1 MTKNL
6 KKYLILGFLFFF
18 PIFVYVFLS
27 TGINNFA
34 KLPVLTQ
41 TVMDIENIEGNS
53 ANVSFKN
60 KISIV
65 AFWGGDVNSKKSE
78 ALNLNQKIYKRFNE
92 FQDFQFVLLHNK
104 NDNQAIEDLKSEL
117 VSGVGTDLKNWNFI
131 PTTQSNIKMIFE
143 SFKTNI
149 ELDKSFSTPY
159 VFIVDRDLS
168 LRGRDDD
175 EDIGVLYG
183 FDSQSVAEI
192 NNKMVDD
199 VKIILAEYRL
209 ALKKNDSLF
218 NDCLLYTSPSPRDG
232 LLSRMPSSA

>member
-1 MTKNL
+1 MSKDF

-34 KLPVLTQ
+34 KLPILTQ
-41 TVMDIENIEGNS
+41 GVMDIESIEGNE
-53 ANVSFKN
+53 ANISFKN

-65 AFWGGDVNSKKSE
+65 AFWGGDVNNKKSE
-78 ALNLNQKIYKRFNE
+78 ALNLNQKIYRRFNE

-104 NDNQAIEDLKSEL
+104 NDNEAIEDLKSEL

-131 PTTQSNIKMIFE
+131 PTTQSNIKMIFD
-143 SFKTNI
+143 SFKTDI
-149 ELDKSFSTPY
+149 ELDQSYSTPY

-175 EDIGVLYG
+175 EDIGMLYG
-183 FDSQSVAEI
+183 FNSQSVAEI

-218 NDCLLYTSPSPRDG
+218 YE
-232 LLSRMPSSA
+232 

>member
-34 KLPVLTQ
+34 KLPVLTE
-41 TVMDIENIEGNS
+41 TVMDIENIEGNT

-60 KISIV
+60 KISVV
-65 AFWGGDVNSKKSE
+65 AFWGGDVNNKKSE
-78 ALNLNQKIYKRFNE
+78 ALNLNQKIYKRFYE
-92 FQDFQFVLLHNK
+92 FQDFQFVLLHDK
-104 NDNQAIEDLKSEL
+104 SDNEAIEDLKSDL

-131 PTTQSNIKMIFE
+131 PTTQSNIKMIFD

-149 ELDKSFSTPY
+149 DLDNSFSTSY
-159 VFIVDRDLS
+159 VFIVDRNLS

-175 EDIGVLYG
+175 EDIGMLFG
-183 FDSQSVAEI
+183 FNSQSVAEI

-218 NDCLLYTSPSPRDG
+218 NE
-232 LLSRMPSSA
+232 

>member
-34 KLPVLTQ
+34 KLPVLTE
-41 TVMDIENIEGNS
+41 TVMDIENIEGNI

-60 KISIV
+60 KISVV
-65 AFWGGDVNSKKSE
+65 AFWGGDVNNKKSE
-78 ALNLNQKIYKRFNE
+78 ALNLNQKIYKRFYE
-92 FQDFQFVLLHNK
+92 FQDFQFVLLHDK
-104 NDNQAIEDLKSEL
+104 SDNEAIEDLKSDL

-131 PTTQSNIKMIFE
+131 PTTQSNIKMIFD

-149 ELDKSFSTPY
+149 DLDNSFSTPY
-159 VFIVDRDLS
+159 VFIVDRNLS

-175 EDIGVLYG
+175 EDIGMLFG
-183 FDSQSVAEI
+183 FNSKSVAEI

-218 NDCLLYTSPSPRDG
+218 NE
-232 LLSRMPSSA
+232 

>member
-34 KLPVLTQ
+34 KLPVLTYG
-41 TVMDIENIEGNS
+41 VNDIVDLEGNLS
-53 ANVSFKN
+53 KVSLKDN
-60 KISIV
+60 ISIV
-65 AFWGGDVNSKKSE
+65 GFWGGDIENKKSE
-78 ALNLNQKIYKRFNE
+78 ALNLNQKIYKRFYE
-92 FQDFQFVLLHNK
+92 FQDFQFVFLYNIEESK
-104 NDNQAIEDLKSEL
+104 AIEDLKLEL
-117 VSGVGTDLKNWNFI
+117 ISGVGTDLKKWNFI
-131 PTTQSNIKMIFE
+131 PTSQSMIKDVFN

-149 ELDKSFSTPY
+149 ELDENFSTPY

-175 EDIGVLYG
+175 EDTGMLYG
-183 FDSQSVAEI
+183 FNSLSVAEI

-218 NDCLLYTSPSPRDG
+218 NE
-232 LLSRMPSSA
+232 

>member
-60 KISIV
+60 KISVV
-65 AFWGGDVNSKKSE
+65 AFWGGDVNNKKSE
-78 ALNLNQKIYKRFNE
+78 ALNLNQKIYKRFYE
-92 FQDFQFVLLHNK
+92 FQDFQFVLLHDK
-104 NDNQAIEDLKSEL
+104 NDNTAIEDLKSDL

-131 PTTQSNIKMIFE
+131 PTTQSNIKMIFD

-149 ELDKSFSTPY
+149 ELDESFSTPY

-175 EDIGVLYG
+175 EDIGMLFG
-183 FDSQSVAEI
+183 FNSQSVAEI

-218 NDCLLYTSPSPRDG
+218 NE
-232 LLSRMPSSA
+232 

>member
-1 MTKNL
+1 MSKDL

-34 KLPVLTQ
+34 KLPIITK
-41 TVMDIENIEGNS
+41 TVMDIENIEGNIT
-53 ANVSFKN
+53 NVSFKN

-65 AFWGGDVNSKKSE
+65 AFWGGDVNNKKSE
-78 ALNLNQKIYKRFNE
+78 ALNLNQKIYKRFYE
-92 FQDFQFVLLHNK
+92 FQDFQFVLLHDK
-104 NDNQAIEDLKSEL
+104 NDNEAIEDLKSDL
-117 VSGVGTDLKNWNFI
+117 VSGVGTDLKNWYFI
-131 PTTQSNIKMIFE
+131 PTTKANIKIIFD

-149 ELDKSFSTPY
+149 ELDNSFSTPF

-175 EDIGVLYG
+175 EDIGMLYG
-183 FDSQSVAEI
+183 FNSQSVAEI

-218 NDCLLYTSPSPRDG
+218 YE
-232 LLSRMPSSA
+232 

>member
-34 KLPVLTQ
+34 KLPILTQ

-53 ANVSFKN
+53 ANISFKN
-60 KISIV
+60 KISVV
-65 AFWGGDVNSKKSE
+65 AFWGGDVNNKKSE
-78 ALNLNQKIYKRFNE
+78 ALNLNQKIYKRFYE
-92 FQDFQFVLLHNK
+92 FQDFQFVLLHDK
-104 NDNQAIEDLKSEL
+104 NDNLAIKDLKNDL

-131 PTTQSNIKMIFE
+131 PTTQSNIKMIFD

-149 ELDKSFSTPY
+149 ELDESFSTPY

-175 EDIGVLYG
+175 EDIGMLFG
-183 FDSQSVAEI
+183 FNSQSVAEI

-218 NDCLLYTSPSPRDG
+218 NE
-232 LLSRMPSSA
+232 

>member
-34 KLPVLTQ
+34 KLPVLTE
-41 TVMDIENIEGNS
+41 TVMDIENIEGNI

-60 KISIV
+60 KISVV
-65 AFWGGDVNSKKSE
+65 AFWGGDVNNKKSE
-78 ALNLNQKIYKRFNE
+78 ALNLNQKIYKRFYE
-92 FQDFQFVLLHNK
+92 FQDFQFVLLHDK
-104 NDNQAIEDLKSEL
+104 SDNEAIEDLKSDL

-131 PTTQSNIKMIFE
+131 PTTQSNIKMIFD

-149 ELDKSFSTPY
+149 DLDNSYSTPY
-159 VFIVDRDLS
+159 VFIVDRNLS

-175 EDIGVLYG
+175 EDIGMLFG
-183 FDSQSVAEI
+183 FNSQSVAEI

-218 NDCLLYTSPSPRDG
+218 NE
-232 LLSRMPSSA
+232 

>member
-1 MTKNL
+1 MSKDL

-34 KLPVLTQ
+34 KLPILTQ
-41 TVMDIENIEGNS
+41 GVMDIESIEGND
-53 ANVSFKN
+53 ANISFKN

-65 AFWGGDVNSKKSE
+65 AFWGGDVNNKKSE
-78 ALNLNQKIYKRFNE
+78 ALNLNQKIYRRFNE

-104 NDNQAIEDLKSEL
+104 NDNEAIEDLKSEL

-131 PTTQSNIKMIFE
+131 PTTQSNIKMIFD
-143 SFKTNI
+143 SFKTDI
-149 ELDKSFSTPY
+149 ELDQSYSTPY

-175 EDIGVLYG
+175 EDIGMLYG
-183 FDSQSVAEI
+183 FNSQSVAEI

-218 NDCLLYTSPSPRDG
+218 YE
-232 LLSRMPSSA
+232 

>member
-60 KISIV
+60 KISVV
-65 AFWGGDVNSKKSE
+65 AFWGGDVNNKKSE
-78 ALNLNQKIYKRFNE
+78 ALNLNQKIYKRFYE
-92 FQDFQFVLLHNK
+92 FQDFQFVLLHDK
-104 NDNQAIEDLKSEL
+104 NDNTAIEDLKSDL

-131 PTTQSNIKMIFE
+131 PTTQSNIKMIFD

-149 ELDKSFSTPY
+149 DLDNSFSTPY
-159 VFIVDRDLS
+159 VFIVDRNLS

-175 EDIGVLYG
+175 EDIGMLFG
-183 FDSQSVAEI
+183 FNSQSVAEI

-218 NDCLLYTSPSPRDG
+218 NEY
-232 LLSRMPSSA
+232 

>member
-34 KLPVLTQ
+34 KLPVLTEN
-41 TVMDIENIEGNS
+41 VMDIENIEGNV

-60 KISIV
+60 KISVV
-65 AFWGGDVNSKKSE
+65 AFWGGDVDNKKSE
-78 ALNLNQKIYKRFNE
+78 ALNLNQKIYKRFYE
-92 FQDFQFVLLHNK
+92 FQDFQFVLLHDK
-104 NDNQAIEDLKSEL
+104 SDNEAIEDLKSDL

-131 PTTQSNIKMIFE
+131 PTTQSNIKMIFD

-149 ELDKSFSTPY
+149 DLDNSFSTPY
-159 VFIVDRDLS
+159 VFIVDRNLS

-175 EDIGVLYG
+175 EDIGMLFG
-183 FDSQSVAEI
+183 FNSQSVAEI

-218 NDCLLYTSPSPRDG
+218 NE
-232 LLSRMPSSA
+232 

>member
-60 KISIV
+60 KISVV
-65 AFWGGDVNSKKSE
+65 AFWGGDVDNKKSE
-78 ALNLNQKIYKRFNE
+78 ALNLNQKIYKRFYE
-92 FQDFQFVLLHNK
+92 FQDFQFVLLHDK
-104 NDNQAIEDLKSEL
+104 SDNEAIEDLKSDL

-131 PTTQSNIKMIFE
+131 PTTQSNIKMIFD

-149 ELDKSFSTPY
+149 ELDESFSTPY

-175 EDIGVLYG
+175 EDIGMLFG
-183 FDSQSVAEI
+183 FNSQSVAEI

-218 NDCLLYTSPSPRDG
+218 NEY
-232 LLSRMPSSA
+232 

>member
-34 KLPVLTQ
+34 KLPVLTE
-41 TVMDIENIEGNS
+41 TVMDIENIEGNI

-60 KISIV
+60 KISVV
-65 AFWGGDVNSKKSE
+65 AFWGGDVNNKKSE
-78 ALNLNQKIYKRFNE
+78 ALNLNQKIYKRFYE
-92 FQDFQFVLLHNK
+92 FQDFQFVLLHDK
-104 NDNQAIEDLKSEL
+104 NDNEAIEDLKSDL

-131 PTTQSNIKMIFE
+131 STTQSNIKMIFD

-149 ELDKSFSTPY
+149 DLDNNFSTPY
-159 VFIVDRDLS
+159 VFIIDRNLS

-175 EDIGVLYG
+175 EDIGMLFG
-183 FDSQSVAEI
+183 FNSQSVAEI

-218 NDCLLYTSPSPRDG
+218 NE
-232 LLSRMPSSA
+232 

>member
-1 MTKNL
+1 MSKDL

-34 KLPVLTQ
+34 KLPIITK
-41 TVMDIENIEGNS
+41 TVMDIENIEGNIT
-53 ANVSFKN
+53 NVSFKN

-65 AFWGGDVNSKKSE
+65 AFWGGDVNNKKSE
-78 ALNLNQKIYKRFNE
+78 ALNLNQKIYKRFYE
-92 FQDFQFVLLHNK
+92 FQDFQFVLLHDK
-104 NDNQAIEDLKSEL
+104 NDNEAIEDLKSDL
-117 VSGVGTDLKNWNFI
+117 VSGVGTDLKNWYFI
-131 PTTQSNIKMIFE
+131 PTTKANIKMIFD

-149 ELDKSFSTPY
+149 ELDNSFSTPF

-175 EDIGVLYG
+175 EDIGMLYG
-183 FDSQSVAEI
+183 FNSQSVAEI

-218 NDCLLYTSPSPRDG
+218 YE
-232 LLSRMPSSA
+232 

>member
-34 KLPVLTQ
+34 KLPVLTEN
-41 TVMDIENIEGNS
+41 VMDIENIEGNI

-65 AFWGGDVNSKKSE
+65 AFWGGDVNNKKSE

-104 NDNQAIEDLKSEL
+104 DDNEVIESLKSDL

-131 PTTQSNIKMIFE
+131 PTTQSNIKMIFD
-143 SFKTNI
+143 SFNTDI
-149 ELDKSFSTPY
+149 ELDQSFSTPY

-175 EDIGVLYG
+175 EDIGMLYG
-183 FDSQSVAEI
+183 FNSQSVAEI

-218 NDCLLYTSPSPRDG
+218 YE
-232 LLSRMPSSA
+232 

>member
-1 MTKNL
+1 MGFWYLLMTKNL

-60 KISIV
+60 KISVV
-65 AFWGGDVNSKKSE
+65 AFWGGDVNNKKSE
-78 ALNLNQKIYKRFNE
+78 ALNLNQKIYKRFYE
-92 FQDFQFVLLHNK
+92 FQDFQFVLLHDK
-104 NDNQAIEDLKSEL
+104 NDNEAIEDLKSDL

-131 PTTQSNIKMIFE
+131 PTTQSNIKMIFD

-149 ELDKSFSTPY
+149 ELDESFSTPY

-168 LRGRDDD
+168 LRWRDDD
-175 EDIGVLYG
+175 EDIGMLFG
-183 FDSQSVAEI
+183 FNSQSVAEI

-218 NDCLLYTSPSPRDG
+218 NEY
-232 LLSRMPSSA
+232 

>member
-34 KLPVLTQ
+34 KLPVLTEN
-41 TVMDIENIEGNS
+41 VMDIENIEGNIT
-53 ANVSFKN
+53 NVSFKN

-65 AFWGGDVNSKKSE
+65 AFWGGDVNNKKSE

-104 NDNQAIEDLKSEL
+104 DDNEVIESLKSDL

-131 PTTQSNIKMIFE
+131 PTTQSNIKMIFD
-143 SFKTNI
+143 SFNTNI
-149 ELDKSFSTPY
+149 ELDQSFSTPY

-175 EDIGVLYG
+175 EDIGMLYG
-183 FDSQSVAEI
+183 FNSQSVAEI

-218 NDCLLYTSPSPRDG
+218 YE
-232 LLSRMPSSA
+232 

>member
-34 KLPVLTQ
+34 KLPVLTE

-60 KISIV
+60 KISVV
-65 AFWGGDVNSKKSE
+65 AFWGGDVNNKKSE
-78 ALNLNQKIYKRFNE
+78 ALNLNQKIYKRFYE
-92 FQDFQFVLLHNK
+92 FQDFQFVLLHDK
-104 NDNQAIEDLKSEL
+104 NDNQAIEDLKSDL

-131 PTTQSNIKMIFE
+131 PTTQSNIKMIFD

-149 ELDKSFSTPY
+149 DLDNNFSTPY
-159 VFIVDRDLS
+159 VFIVDRNLS

-175 EDIGVLYG
+175 EDIGMLFG
-183 FDSQSVAEI
+183 FNSQSVAEI

-218 NDCLLYTSPSPRDG
+218 NEY
-232 LLSRMPSSA
+232 

>member
-34 KLPVLTQ
+34 KLPVLTL
-41 TVMDIENIEGNS
+41 TVMDIKNIEGNS

-149 ELDKSFSTPY
+149 ELDQSFSTQY

-218 NDCLLYTSPSPRDG
+218 YE
-232 LLSRMPSSA
+232 

>member
-1 MTKNL
+1 MSKDFQ
-6 KKYLILGFLFFF
+6 KYLILGFLFFF

-41 TVMDIENIEGNS
+41 NVMDIENIEGNS

-104 NDNQAIEDLKSEL
+104 NDNEAIEDLKSDL

-131 PTTQSNIKMIFE
+131 PTTQSNIKMIFD

-149 ELDKSFSTPY
+149 ELDPSFSTPY

-175 EDIGVLYG
+175 EDIGMLFG
-183 FDSQSVAEI
+183 FNSQSVAEI

-218 NDCLLYTSPSPRDG
+218 YE
-232 LLSRMPSSA
+232 

>member
-34 KLPVLTQ
+34 KLPVLTE
-41 TVMDIENIEGNS
+41 TVMDIENIEGNI

-60 KISIV
+60 KISVV
-65 AFWGGDVNSKKSE
+65 AFWGGDLNNKKSE
-78 ALNLNQKIYKRFNE
+78 ALNLNQKIYKRFYE
-92 FQDFQFVLLHNK
+92 FQDFQFVLLHDK
-104 NDNQAIEDLKSEL
+104 NDNKAIEDLKSDL

-131 PTTQSNIKMIFE
+131 PTTQSNIKMIFD

-149 ELDKSFSTPY
+149 ELDESFSTPY
-159 VFIVDRDLS
+159 VFSVDRDLN

-175 EDIGVLYG
+175 EDIGMLFG
-183 FDSQSVAEI
+183 FNSQSVAEI

-209 ALKKNDSLF
+209 DLKKNDSLF
-218 NDCLLYTSPSPRDG
+218 NEY
-232 LLSRMPSSA
+232 

>member
-34 KLPVLTQ
+34 KLPVLTE
-41 TVMDIENIEGNS
+41 TVMDIENIEGNI

-60 KISIV
+60 KISVV
-65 AFWGGDVNSKKSE
+65 AFWGGDVNNKKSE
-78 ALNLNQKIYKRFNE
+78 ALNLNQKIYKRFYE
-92 FQDFQFVLLHNK
+92 FQDFQFVLLHDK
-104 NDNQAIEDLKSEL
+104 SDNEAIEDLKSDL

-131 PTTQSNIKMIFE
+131 STTQSNIKMIFD

-149 ELDKSFSTPY
+149 DLDNSFSTPY
-159 VFIVDRDLS
+159 VFIVDRNLS

-175 EDIGVLYG
+175 EDIGMLFG
-183 FDSQSVAEI
+183 FNSQSVAEI

-218 NDCLLYTSPSPRDG
+218 NEY
-232 LLSRMPSSA
+232 

>member
-6 KKYLILGFLFFF
+6 KKYLILAFLFFF

-34 KLPVLTQ
+34 KLPVLTEN
-41 TVMDIENIEGNS
+41 VMDIENIEGNI

-65 AFWGGDVNSKKSE
+65 AFWGGDVNNKKSE

-104 NDNQAIEDLKSEL
+104 DDNEVIESLKSDL

-131 PTTQSNIKMIFE
+131 PTTQSNIKMIFD
-143 SFKTNI
+143 SFNTNI
-149 ELDKSFSTPY
+149 ELDQSFSTPY

-175 EDIGVLYG
+175 EDIGMLYG
-183 FDSQSVAEI
+183 FNSQSVAEI

-218 NDCLLYTSPSPRDG
+218 YE
-232 LLSRMPSSA
+232 

>member
-34 KLPVLTQ
+34 KLPVLTE
-41 TVMDIENIEGNS
+41 TVMDIENIEGNT

-60 KISIV
+60 KISVV
-65 AFWGGDVNSKKSE
+65 AFWGGDVNNKKSE
-78 ALNLNQKIYKRFNE
+78 ALNLNQKIYKRFYE
-92 FQDFQFVLLHNK
+92 FQDFQFVLLHDK
-104 NDNQAIEDLKSEL
+104 RDNEAIEDLKSDL

-131 PTTQSNIKMIFE
+131 PTTQSNIKMIFD

-149 ELDKSFSTPY
+149 DLDNNFSTPY
-159 VFIVDRDLS
+159 VFIVDRNLS

-175 EDIGVLYG
+175 EDIGMLFG
-183 FDSQSVAEI
+183 FNSQSVAEI

-218 NDCLLYTSPSPRDG
+218 NE
-232 LLSRMPSSA
+232 

>member
-1 MTKNL
+1 MSKDL

-34 KLPVLTQ
+34 KLPILTQ
-41 TVMDIENIEGNS
+41 GVMDIESIEGND
-53 ANVSFKN
+53 ANISFKN

-65 AFWGGDVNSKKSE
+65 AFWGGDVNNKKSE

-104 NDNQAIEDLKSEL
+104 NDNEAIEDLKSEL

-131 PTTQSNIKMIFE
+131 PTTQSNIKMIFD
-143 SFKTNI
+143 SFKTDI
-149 ELDKSFSTPY
+149 ELDQSFSTPY

-175 EDIGVLYG
+175 EDIGMLYG
-183 FDSQSVAEI
+183 FNSQSVAEI

-218 NDCLLYTSPSPRDG
+218 YE
-232 LLSRMPSSA
+232 

>member
-34 KLPVLTQ
+34 KLPVLTE
-41 TVMDIENIEGNS
+41 TVMDIENIEGNI

-60 KISIV
+60 KISVV
-65 AFWGGDVNSKKSE
+65 AFWGGDVNNKKSE
-78 ALNLNQKIYKRFNE
+78 ALNLNQKIYKRFYE
-92 FQDFQFVLLHNK
+92 FQDFQFVLLHDK
-104 NDNQAIEDLKSEL
+104 SDNEAIEDLKSDL

-131 PTTQSNIKMIFE
+131 PTTQSNIKMIFD

-149 ELDKSFSTPY
+149 ELDNNFSTPY
-159 VFIVDRDLS
+159 VFIIDRNLS

-175 EDIGVLYG
+175 EDIGMLFG
-183 FDSQSVAEI
+183 FNSQSVAEI

-218 NDCLLYTSPSPRDG
+218 NE
-232 LLSRMPSSA
+232 

>member
-1 MTKNL
+1 MSKDL

-34 KLPVLTQ
+34 KLPIMTK
-41 TVMDIENIEGNS
+41 TVMDIENIEGNL
-53 ANVSFKN
+53 ANISFKN

-65 AFWGGDVNSKKSE
+65 AFWGGNVNNKKSE
-78 ALNLNQKIYKRFNE
+78 ALNLNQKIYKRFYE
-92 FQDFQFVLLHNK
+92 FQDFQFVLLHDK
-104 NDNQAIEDLKSEL
+104 NDNEAIENLKSDL

-131 PTTQSNIKMIFE
+131 PTTQSNIKMIFD

-149 ELDKSFSTPY
+149 ELDNSFSTPY
-159 VFIVDRDLS
+159 VFIIDRDLS

-175 EDIGVLYG
+175 EDIGMLFG
-183 FDSQSVAEI
+183 FNSQSVAEI

-209 ALKKNDSLF
+209 ALKKNDSL
-218 NDCLLYTSPSPRDG
+218 LYE
-232 LLSRMPSSA
+232 

>member
-1 MTKNL
+1 MSKDF
-6 KKYLILGFLFFF
+6 KKYLILGFLLFF

-34 KLPVLTQ
+34 KLPVLTKS
-41 TVMDIENIEGNS
+41 VMDIKNIEDNDI
-53 ANVSFKN
+53 NISFKN
-60 KISIV
+60 KISVV
-65 AFWGGDVNSKKSE
+65 AFWGGDIKTKKSE
-78 ALNLNQKIYKRFNE
+78 ALNLNQKIYKRFYE
-92 FQDFQFVLLHNK
+92 FQDFQFVLLYNK
-104 NDNQAIEDLKSEL
+104 KENEAIEDLKSDL

-131 PTTQSNIKMIFE
+131 PTTQSNIKMIFD

-149 ELDKSFSTPY
+149 ELDQDFSTPY

-175 EDIGVLYG
+175 EDTGMLYG
-183 FDSQSVAEI
+183 FNSQSVAEI

-218 NDCLLYTSPSPRDG
+218 NE
-232 LLSRMPSSA
+232 

>member
-104 NDNQAIEDLKSEL
+104 NDNEAIEDLKSEL
-117 VSGVGTDLKNWNFI
+117 VSGVGTDLKNWSFI

-149 ELDKSFSTPY
+149 ELDQSFSTPY

-218 NDCLLYTSPSPRDG
+218 YE
-232 LLSRMPSSA
+232 

>member
-6 KKYLILGFLFFF
+6 KKYLILAFLFFF

-34 KLPVLTQ
+34 KLPVLTEN
-41 TVMDIENIEGNS
+41 VMDIENIEGNS

-65 AFWGGDVNSKKSE
+65 AFWGGDVNNKKSE

-104 NDNQAIEDLKSEL
+104 DDNEVIESLKSDL

-131 PTTQSNIKMIFE
+131 PTTQSNIKMIFD
-143 SFKTNI
+143 SFNTNI
-149 ELDKSFSTPY
+149 ELDQSFSTPY

-175 EDIGVLYG
+175 EDIGMLYG
-183 FDSQSVAEI
+183 FNSQSVAEI

-218 NDCLLYTSPSPRDG
+218 YE
-232 LLSRMPSSA
+232 